1 MSVTKKF
8 KIDPKISAKIQE
20 QLHALDGGH
29 TSAMSQDQEIDQIM
43 SEIETLQKRVS
54 TEPAGLRIVPNQ
66 PIEPD
71 TDHEPS
77 SDSIMDE
84 FRSGSSDEPSMEET
98 LSDLRDEGP
107 SGPSLL
113 DDPVEIEEEVRTGP
127 QEPEATEEFEED
139 ESDEEETLEMEMSEI
154 EEEGET
160 MSNFEG
166 DGTMTMVLNGNMTL
180 KLKYEIDG
188 QEVTIGFADKML
200 KVQLADGTEFKI
212 PLRAPRM
219 IKKAA

>member
-8 KIDPKISAKIQE
+8 KIDPKISAKIHE
-20 QLHALDGGH
+20 QLRALDE
-29 TSAMSQDQEIDQIM
+29 TQAPAIDQDQEIDQIM
-43 SEIETLQKRVS
+43 SEIESLQKRVS
-54 TEPAGLRIVPNQ
+54 EPAGLRIVPDQ
-66 PIEPD
+66 PSE
-71 TDHEPS
+71 DHEPS
-77 SDSIMDE
+77 SIMDE
-84 FRSGSSDEPSMEET
+84 FRAGSSDEPSMEET

-113 DDPVEIEEEVRTGP
+113 DDPVESPSDESLQETNTEDFEEESP
-127 QEPEATEEFEED
+127 QETNTEDF
-139 ESDEEETLEMEMSEI
+139 

-166 DGTMTMVLNGNMTL
+166 DGTMTMVLNGSMTL
-180 KLKYEIDG
+180 KLKYEVDG

-212 PLRAPRM
+212 PIRPARM